1 MAVSIV
7 CVIVAAI
14 TSFVLWRE
22 NKQADEGE
30 RIIEGLATFRYTL

>member
-7 CVIVAAI
+7 CIIVAAI

-22 NKQADEGE
+22 NKQADEGR
-30 RIIEGLATFRYTL
+30 RINEGHAEFRYTL